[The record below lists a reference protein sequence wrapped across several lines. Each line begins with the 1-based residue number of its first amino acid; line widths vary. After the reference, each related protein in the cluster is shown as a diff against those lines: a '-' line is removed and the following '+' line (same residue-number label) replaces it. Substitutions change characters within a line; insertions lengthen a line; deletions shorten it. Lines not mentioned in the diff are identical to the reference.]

1 MVSLTIYINLVKI
14 FCKSFA
20 TAAPSQRVFTIFFI
34 KTFQLSF
41 AFHIRSSR
49 LEVFCK
55 KVFLE
60 ISKNSQVNTCATVS
74 FLIKL
79 QASGLRPSV
88 FLWIY
93 EISKNTFL
101 QSTSGG
107 CLCHIKISY
116 LISSAN
122 QMTSVFMKSNTRLK
136 FVRVKIKKLH
146 SPATKYQITVLD
158 FHWSFLRTP

>member
-1 MVSLTIYINLVKI
+1 MYLHMVLLTIYINLVKI

-20 TAAPSQRVFTIFFI
+20 IAASSRRVFTIFFI

-49 LEVFCK
+49 PEVFCK
-55 KVFLE
+55 K
-60 ISKNSQVNTCATVS
+60 
-74 FLIKL
+74 
-79 QASGLRPSV
+79 V

-101 QSTSGG
+101 QNTSGG
-107 CLCHIKISY
+107 CFCHIKISY

-122 QMTSVFMKSNTRLK
+122 QMTGVFMKSNTRLK
-136 FVRVKIKKLH
+136 LVRVKIKKLH
-146 SPATKYQITVLD
+146 SPATKHQITILD
-158 FHWSFLRTP
+158 SN